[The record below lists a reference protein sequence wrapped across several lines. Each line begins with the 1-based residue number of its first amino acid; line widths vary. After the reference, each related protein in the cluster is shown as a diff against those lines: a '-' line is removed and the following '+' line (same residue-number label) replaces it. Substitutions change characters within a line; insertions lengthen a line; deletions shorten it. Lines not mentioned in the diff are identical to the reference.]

1 MKNSA
6 HNANSTE
13 LHTWFKTA
21 VLNAQHRDAAEGPP
35 CSIHPDFFDNP
46 TVNAIKHLSFATIA
60 HIKSA
65 KDLTDGSLSVYN
77 YIRMNETHASKTV
90 PTIPADG
97 FSAGALYDLLTN
109 VYFLLH
115 LLFVDVRYFDIVG
128 QGHSPFSRL
137 STFAGHILLL
147 ATPYASRSFQQI
159 WDKKPTA
166 ERLTYTCAFFHSLDA
181 LFSIY
186 LQWEYE
192 TFSADKT
199 FIPAATTD
207 SPTTLH
213 FLLPYVRAKT
223 PTELLAKRLED
234 WRKEIEWTT
243 ITRIKQAPPDKGV
256 FLKETPACVLPSSVP
271 RVSFHTPPSYYDK
284 RPSEHPQSRPSRLPP
299 VVSDPPRP
307 PLREQP
313 SNPATGE
320 SSRAV
325 KCLFR
330 PAPGQSFQPI
340 AQILRKL
347 NEGRTD
353 KLRVPSFPNHANV
366 NVQPCFAH
374 CSEGS
379 TGCPKGER
387 DCRFAHLD
395 LCQPVN
401 IRRHVPSAFFQD
413 VMTFLRV
420 PEIARLV
427 TATDDLENFMRTV

>member
-1 MKNSA
+1 
-6 HNANSTE
+6 
-13 LHTWFKTA
+13 
-21 VLNAQHRDAAEGPP
+21 
-35 CSIHPDFFDNP
+35 
-46 TVNAIKHLSFATIA
+46 
-60 HIKSA
+60 
-65 KDLTDGSLSVYN
+65 
-77 YIRMNETHASKTV
+77 MNETHAGKTV

-97 FSAGALYDLLTN
+97 LSAGALYDLLTN

-128 QGHSPFSRL
+128 QGHSPFSRF
-137 STFAGHILLL
+137 STLAGHILLL
-147 ATPYASRSFQQI
+147 AAPFSSRSFQQI
-159 WDKKPTA
+159 WDKKPAA
-166 ERLTYTCAFFHSLDA
+166 ERLIYTCAFFHLLDA

-199 FIPAATTD
+199 FIPAATTN

-223 PTELLAKRLED
+223 PPELLAKRLND
-234 WRKEIEWTT
+234 WRREIEWTT

-256 FLKETPACVLPSSVP
+256 FLKETPACVLPSSTP
-271 RVSFHTPPSYYDK
+271 RVSFNTTPTYHDK
-284 RPSEHPQSRPSRLPP
+284 RSSEHQHTRPQRLPP
-299 VVSDPPRP
+299 VVSEPSRPPPRD
-307 PLREQP
+307 R
-313 SNPATGE
+313 SSTSATGE

-330 PAPGQSFQPI
+330 HAPGQSFQPI
-340 AQILRKL
+340 AQILQQV
-347 NEGRTD
+347 NEGRPN

-379 TGCPKGER
+379 TGCVKGER
-387 DCRFAHLD
+387 ECRFAHLD

-401 IRRHVPSAFFQD
+401 VRRHVPSQFFND
-413 VMTFLRV
+413 LMTFLRV
-420 PEIARLV
+420 PEISRLV
-427 TATDDLENFMRTV
+427 VATNDLENFMRNV